1 LENII
6 VVLNQYMKESTS
18 KLQVLFMNFVF
29 NEIKAWQINRYI
41 TSYNILDVKL
51 IENELKKYS
60 SRHLE
65 QIYDR
70 YSSGISIILAEDLP
84 NEYYIL
90 RNRNFNEK
98 DFNFKTVN
106 NKVLAVKLAF
116 VHVVRDMNFYL
127 HMYKRRYMR

>member
-1 LENII
+1 MENIA

-70 YSSGISIILAEDLP
+70 YSSGISIILAEDLS

-90 RNRNFNEK
+90 RNRNFDEK

>member
-1 LENII
+1 MENII

>member
-1 LENII
+1 MENIA

-60 SRHLE
+60 SRHLD

-90 RNRNFNEK
+90 RNRNFDEK